1 MTNEELAT
9 AIKEGHAEYIPALWD
24 QVVQFI
30 SILAGK
36 WKRAHPDSLAEVED
50 LVQSGY
56 FALLKAVQYY
66 APDGEYKFIT
76 SLSMMLKSAFAEAA
90 GLRTQKQRRTA
101 QLQMISLDT
110 PLGGDEDNDLL
121 VDMIADP
128 NAEAPFERLALSEEQ
143 RMIRDVLNDAANRLL
158 TAKQREVFTEML
170 TSDQHITD
178 IASTKNMSKQTVS
191 RLMSD
196 SFWKLRADT
205 QVQALYVHVFG
216 LEDDLTSE
224 SLGGTGLTSFK
235 NTGLSVV
242 ERVAFRR
249 MRTGLL

>member
-9 AIKEGHAEYIPALWD
+9 AIKEGHTEYIPTLWD

-30 SILAGK
+30 SILASK
-36 WKRAHPDSLAEVED
+36 WKQAHPDSLVEVED